1 MKYISDY
8 DSYLKLVNNTC
19 VYEHLLRLQ
28 NTLNALI
35 DRDKSN
41 ITGFLEVMKQLDA
54 LSTGSVL
61 QLVGVE
67 FLPDDEQKTVAQVK
81 REQEIQREISEKTE
95 AYQSIVQDWDKIIA
109 NARFINQLLA
119 LCLQHKDV
127 ISHETLKASHRIQQF
142 MTIQDMDEFK
152 DDFLKRLQKDLSHL
166 NIDFSLLSSD
176 NKVKSSS
183 NQIDDTA
190 HTQLQAQ
197 LEYEKR
203 KLEDERKKLAEA
215 EKASQE
221 EKARYQAE
229 IERIEREKTEEAK
242 QKEDK
247 KVTKPPRHTR
257 SHVSLKTDQNDIV
270 LKCPKCGKEYQ
281 SHHTICLKDGT
292 KLVEIHKNF
301 SV

>member
-1 MKYISDY
+1 M
-8 DSYLKLVNNTC
+8 NNTC

-41 ITGFLEVMKQLDA
+41 LTGFLEVMKQLDV
-54 LSTGSVL
+54 LSTSSVL

-67 FLPDDEQKTVAQVK
+67 FSPDDEQKTVAQAK
-81 REQEIQREISEKTE
+81 REQEIQREISKKTE
-95 AYQSIVQDWDKIIA
+95 SYQSIVKDWDKIIA
-109 NARFINQLLA
+109 SARFINQLLV
-119 LCLQHKDV
+119 LCLQHKDI

-142 MTIQDMDEFK
+142 MTLQDMDELK
-152 DDFLKRLQKDLSHL
+152 GDFLKRLQKDLSQL

-176 NKVKSSS
+176 NKVKNKSSS
-183 NQIDDTA
+183 NQMEDVA
-190 HTQLQAQ
+190 HIQLQTQ

-203 KLEDERKKLAEA
+203 KLKNERKKLAEA

-221 EKARYQAE
+221 EKAQYQAE
-229 IERIEREKTEEAK
+229 MERIEREKAEESERKEEEKVAK
-242 QKEDK
+242 SPK
-247 KVTKPPRHTR
+247 HTR
-257 SHVSLKTDQNDIV
+257 PHVSLKTDQNDIV

-292 KLVEIHKNF
+292 KLVEINKNF